1 MPAKDFYHPVVVEA
15 LLADGWKVTD
25 DPLRLS
31 LGARD
36 FYVDLGAELPV
47 AAEKDGLRVAI
58 EVKSFVGASNI
69 RDLELAVGQFVLYRE
84 LLARSD
90 RGRLLFLGVPVA
102 IHETLFSEP
111 VGVLMTET
119 QGLRLMVFNPMT
131 RRIERWTPPLN
142 TLTSSSA

>member
-84 LLARSD
+84 CSREAIVAACSFSACRSRFTRPSSRSRLAC
-90 RGRLLFLGVPVA
+90 
-102 IHETLFSEP
+102 
-111 VGVLMTET
+111 
-119 QGLRLMVFNPMT
+119 
-131 RRIERWTPPLN
+131 
-142 TLTSSSA
+142 